1 MDGNLKEIN
10 METQYDIFD
19 KKIKVYL
26 RKGIDLKVYEDILD
40 LTTDR
45 PFLLGYFKRLK
56 VEKNFIVDYFPK
68 GLDILFVDHREINN
82 FNRLTPK
89 EQLKEVRIIPYQ
101 DVVSYEVLLKQ
112 VI

>member
-1 MDGNLKEIN
+1 

-26 RKGIDLKVYEDILD
+26 RKGINLEPYEHIID
-40 LTTDR
+40 LTTVR
-45 PFLLGYFKRLK
+45 PFLLGYLKRLR
-56 VEKNFIVDYFPK
+56 VEENLTKNYYPK
-68 GLDILFVDHREINN
+68 GTDLLFVDHREINN
-82 FNRLTPK
+82 FNSLTPRQ
-89 EQLKEVRIIPYQ
+89 QLKEVITIPYQ

>member
-1 MDGNLKEIN
+1 

-26 RKGIDLKVYEDILD
+26 RKGINLKSYEDIID

-45 PFLLGYFKRLK
+45 PFLLGYLKRLT
-56 VEKNFIVDYFPK
+56 VNENLIVNYYPK
-68 GLDILFVDHREINN
+68 ETDLLFVDHREINN
-82 FNRLTPK
+82 FNRLTPRQ
-89 EQLKEVRIIPYQ
+89 QLKEVITIPYQ
-101 DVVSYEVLLKQ
+101 DVISYEVLLKQ